1 MNFFQNL
8 HRDAKLLMASRGIRA
23 FAFSYLN
30 VVFAIYLNRLG
41 YSTITIGVIFSVA
54 YLSGALLTA
63 VWGFLSDRYGRRRI
77 LMLLAVLTIISN
89 GIFVFFSSL
98 AFILLAVI
106 IANVG
111 AGGSA
116 GGGSGGGPF
125 NPVEEALL
133 AEKCHPENRNQIFAF
148 NSFVG
153 SVMGSVGAL
162 AAGLPQYLQEQW
174 SWNAVTAYKP
184 LFIATIVFSFLLL
197 IVYGAIS
204 EGPST
209 HPAEKKISKATG
221 VFVTKMS
228 LLAFVDNFGAGLAG
242 SLVSY
247 WFFLRFGVE
256 LKSLGVMFFISNFLA
271 ALSFLSAPIIA
282 RHLGIVRTM
291 AFSHGLAS
299 LIYLSIPLAA
309 TFVGAATLLVIRSY
323 FAYMDNPLRASFTM
337 AMVKSNERGSA
348 AGVTSLARVVPFG
361 ISPTISTYLMQSVSL
376 TLPLFIGG
384 GLQLVNDVA
393 FYLMFRSVRP
403 PEEERTYN
411 PLPASLSSPTTRG
424 RTQEGD

>member
-1 MNFFQNL
+1 MRFFPDL
-8 HRDAKLLMASRGIRA
+8 HYDAKLLMASRGIRS

-30 VVFAIYLNRLG
+30 VVFAIYLDQLG
-41 YSTITIGVIFSVA
+41 YTPVMIGIIFSVA
-54 YLSGALLTA
+54 YLAGALLTA
-63 VWGFLSDRYGRRRI
+63 VWGYLSDRYGRRKI

-89 GIFVFFSSL
+89 GIYIFFSGL
-98 AFILLAVI
+98 VFILLAVV

-111 AGGSA
+111 AGGSG

-133 AEKCHPENRNQIFAF
+133 AEKCQPENRNQVFAL

-153 SVMGSVGAL
+153 SITGSIGAL
-162 AAGLPQYLQEQW
+162 GAGLPQYLQEMRGW
-174 SWNAVTAYKP
+174 TAVSSYKP
-184 LFIATIVFSFLLL
+184 LFMLTIIFSLILLY
-197 IVYGAIS
+197 VYSAIG
-204 EGPST
+204 EEHQPQKT
-209 HPAEKKISKATG
+209 EKKISKATG

-228 LLAFVDNFGAGLAG
+228 VLSFVDNFGAGLAG

-256 LKSLGVMFFISNFLA
+256 LRSLGLLFFISYFLA

-282 RHLGIVRTM
+282 RYIGLVKTM

-299 LIYLSIPLAA
+299 MIYLLIPLAP
-309 TFVGAATLLVIRSY
+309 TFKIAATMLAVRSY
-323 FAYMDNPLRASFTM
+323 FAYMDNPLRSSFTM
-337 AMVKSNERGSA
+337 AMVRSTERGSA
-348 AGVTSLARVVPFG
+348 AGVTSLARIVPFG

-384 GLQLVNDVA
+384 GLQLINDVA
-393 FYLMFRSVRP
+393 FYLMFRHIRP
-403 PEEERTYN
+403 PEEIQQPAVERS
-411 PLPASLSSPTTRG
+411 PA
-424 RTQEGD
+424 

>member
-1 MNFFQNL
+1 MRFFPDL
-8 HRDAKLLMASRGIRA
+8 HYDAKLLMASRGIRS

-30 VVFAIYLNRLG
+30 VVFAIYLDQLG
-41 YSTITIGVIFSVA
+41 YTPVMIGIIFSVA
-54 YLSGALLTA
+54 YLAGALLTA
-63 VWGFLSDRYGRRRI
+63 VWGYLSDRYGRRKI

-89 GIFVFFSSL
+89 GIYIFFSGL
-98 AFILLAVI
+98 VFILLAVV

-111 AGGSA
+111 AGGSG

-133 AEKCHPENRNQIFAF
+133 AEKCQPENRNQVFAL

-153 SVMGSVGAL
+153 SITGSIGAL
-162 AAGLPQYLQEQW
+162 GAGLPQYLQEMRGW
-174 SWNAVTAYKP
+174 TAVSSYKP
-184 LFIATIVFSFLLL
+184 LFMLTIIFSLILLY
-197 IVYGAIS
+197 VYSAIG
-204 EGPST
+204 EEHQPQKT
-209 HPAEKKISKATG
+209 EKKISKATG

-228 LLAFVDNFGAGLAG
+228 LLSFVDNFGAGLAG

-256 LKSLGVMFFISNFLA
+256 LRSLGLLFFISYFLA

-282 RHLGIVRTM
+282 RYIGLIKTM

-299 LIYLSIPLAA
+299 MIYLLIPLAP
-309 TFVGAATLLVIRSY
+309 TFKIAATMLAVRSY
-323 FAYMDNPLRASFTM
+323 FAYMDNPLRSSFTM
-337 AMVKSNERGSA
+337 AMVRSTERGSA
-348 AGVTSLARVVPFG
+348 AGVTSLARIVPFG

-384 GLQLVNDVA
+384 GLQLINDVA
-393 FYLMFRSVRP
+393 FYLMFRHIRP
-403 PEEERTYN
+403 PEEIQQPAVERS
-411 PLPASLSSPTTRG
+411 PA
-424 RTQEGD
+424 

>member
-1 MNFFQNL
+1 MRFFPDL
-8 HRDAKLLMASRGIRA
+8 HYDAKLLMASRGIRS

-30 VVFAIYLNRLG
+30 VVFAIYLDQLG
-41 YSTITIGVIFSVA
+41 YTPVMIGIIFSVA
-54 YLSGALLTA
+54 YLAGALLTA
-63 VWGFLSDRYGRRRI
+63 VWGYLSDRYGRRKI

-89 GIFVFFSSL
+89 GIYIFFSGL
-98 AFILLAVI
+98 VFILLAVV

-111 AGGSA
+111 AGGSG

-133 AEKCHPENRNQIFAF
+133 AEKCQPENRNQVFAL

-153 SVMGSVGAL
+153 SITGSIGAL
-162 AAGLPQYLQEQW
+162 GAGLPQYLQEMRGW
-174 SWNAVTAYKP
+174 TAVSSYKP
-184 LFIATIVFSFLLL
+184 LFMLTIIFSLILLY
-197 IVYGAIS
+197 VYSAIG
-204 EGPST
+204 EEHQPQKT
-209 HPAEKKISKATG
+209 EKKISKATG

-228 LLAFVDNFGAGLAG
+228 LLSFVDNFGAGLAG

-256 LKSLGVMFFISNFLA
+256 LRSLGLLFFISYFLA

-282 RHLGIVRTM
+282 RYIGLVKTM

-299 LIYLSIPLAA
+299 MIYLLIPLAP
-309 TFVGAATLLVIRSY
+309 TFKIAATMLAVRSY
-323 FAYMDNPLRASFTM
+323 FAYMDNPLRSSFTM
-337 AMVKSNERGSA
+337 AMVRSTERGSA
-348 AGVTSLARVVPFG
+348 AGVTSLARIVPFG

-384 GLQLVNDVA
+384 GLQLINDVA
-393 FYLMFRSVRP
+393 FYLMFRHIRP
-403 PEEERTYN
+403 PEEIQQPAVERSR
-411 PLPASLSSPTTRG
+411 A
-424 RTQEGD
+424 

>member
-1 MNFFQNL
+1 MGVITEL
-8 HRDAKLLMASRGIRA
+8 PRDARLLMASRGIRA

-30 VVFAIYLNRLG
+30 IVFAIYLDRLG

-63 VWGFLSDRYGRRRI
+63 VWGYLSDRYGRRRI

-89 GIFVFFSSL
+89 TIFVFFSSL
-98 AFILLAVI
+98 FFILLAVI

-111 AGGSA
+111 AGGSG

-133 AEKCHPENRNQIFAF
+133 AEICQPENRNQIFAF

-153 SVMGSVGAL
+153 SVMGSLGAL
-162 AAGLPQYLQEQW
+162 AAGLPQYLQEKHSW
-174 SWNAVTAYKP
+174 SAVDSYKP
-184 LFIATIVFSFLLL
+184 LFVFTILFSFVLLF
-197 IVYGAIS
+197 VYSRIS
-204 EGPST
+204 EEVRAKA
-209 HPAEKKISKATG
+209 AERKISKATG

-228 LLAFVDNFGAGLAG
+228 ILAFVDNFGAGLAG
-242 SLVSY
+242 SLVAY

-256 LKSLGVMFFISNFLA
+256 LKSLGFMFFIANFLA

-282 RHLGIVRTM
+282 RRLGIVKTM

-299 LIYLSIPLAA
+299 IIYLSIPFAPTFFSAA
-309 TFVGAATLLVIRSY
+309 VLLSIRSY

-337 AMVKSNERGSA
+337 AMVQSSERGSA

-361 ISPTISTYLMQSVSL
+361 ISPTIATYLMHSGLL

-393 FYLMFRSVRP
+393 FFLMFRHVKP
-403 PEEERTYN
+403 PEERNRKE
-411 PLPASLSSPTTRG
+411 
-424 RTQEGD
+424 